1 MEKIYKSDR
10 RPMNY
15 HFLDAGKL
23 GLWYEHARE
32 FKGGK
37 DHLLLRA

>member
-1 MEKIYKSDR
+1 MEKAYKSDR

-15 HFLDAGKL
+15 HFLNAGKL
-23 GLWYEHARE
+23 GEHARK
-32 FKGGK
+32 FKGEK